1 MPILYHYKREVAEID
16 AFFDGLFSPVWL
28 EDYSEEQDALL
39 KFFEKD
45 RTEINLKPYI
55 RMLRVGDDCL
65 HFFKPMKAV
74 GKKIYACLKDEP
86 IMSDV
91 TDDTTIQT
99 YWSKQNYGVS
109 ADESWKPV
117 LELLASVK
125 KDYKNK

>member
-1 MPILYHYKREVAEID
+1 MD

-28 EDYSEEQDALL
+28 EEYSEEQDALL

-45 RTEINLKPYI
+45 RTDINLKPYI
-55 RMLRVGDDCL
+55 RMLRVADDCL
-65 HFFKPMKAV
+65 HFFKPTKAY
-74 GKKIYACLKDEP
+74 GKKVYACLKDEP

-109 ADESWKPV
+109 ADESWKSV
-117 LELLASVK
+117 LELLAAVK